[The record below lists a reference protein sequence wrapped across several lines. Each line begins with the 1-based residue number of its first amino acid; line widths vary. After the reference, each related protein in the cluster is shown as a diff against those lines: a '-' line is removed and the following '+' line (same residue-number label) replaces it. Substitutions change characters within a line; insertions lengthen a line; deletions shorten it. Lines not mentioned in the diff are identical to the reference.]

1 MGKRDK
7 GIVRQAAEH
16 VFELFR
22 TASAGNALLFH
33 GFKRSRDVVDACRE
47 IAKESRLEEDEMR
60 IVLLSAW
67 FHDAAYAVV
76 PDGDRKKGVELAR
89 AFLIDRNQ
97 PKDLI
102 DSVVACIESAQ
113 DPAQDHLLHEVLHDA
128 LLSPLAD
135 KDFIRQADLFR
146 LEQDRR
152 TGKRYTDVEWTQQ
165 CIAFVEGHRYRT
177 RYAQIEYDQKRE
189 ANLMKLYKLLRQQ
202 QGEAAEQKAE
212 EAKVAKGAGKTVESV
227 FYFLTKMSV
236 NLMVL
241 ADRRTSTMIHVNA
254 IMISAVVALLFRK
267 IETQRYLLMPTL
279 VLMAVNLIVIFIA
292 IYSMRLDRPHLRNG
306 GGRAGAVFAFDA
318 SVSMQ
323 QYEEAM
329 NMLTSDGQTLQ
340 KTMIEQLFVSRTV
353 LNRRAKALKVTYDVF
368 IYGLALSLAAFAFVL
383 VRQ

>member
-76 PDGDRKKGVELAR
+76 PDDDRKKGVELAR